1 MAFQDVIGHS
11 TKVELLKRAL
21 VNQRVNH
28 AYLFVGAKGI
38 GKEFVA
44 RQYAIALNCLNDKQ
58 NGCGTCRSCR
68 KFLSSNH
75 PDFQI
80 IRPTANSIVIEQIRN
95 LQKDLVYKPYES
107 KWKVYIIDEAEKMT
121 LEAANSLL
129 KTLEEP
135 PKYAVMVLISS
146 QKDALLPTLL
156 SRCQL
161 IQFSKLS
168 KENVKAYFDKVI
180 EPGLG
185 EVDLDEVISLSN
197 GSIGQAL
204 NLLHDDQIW
213 LDRKRIIEFLL
224 KLNNQSNLEIYEM
237 IQSLKLGK
245 DLRRWEDLNS
255 IIKSFYRDLVILKS
269 SSNRG
274 LVINQGFLNELNLF
288 KDNYSRLDLEE
299 VIKLI
304 ERTNNLIIANVDR
317 ELALEVMLQK
327 IKAQR
332 M

>member
-1 MAFQDVIGHS
+1 MAFQDVVGHS
-11 TKVELLKRAL
+11 TKIELLKRAL
-21 VNQRVNH
+21 VNQRVSH

-44 RQYAIALNCLNDKQ
+44 RQFAVALNCLNEEQ
-58 NGCGTCRSCR
+58 NGCGTCRSCL
-68 KFLSSNH
+68 KFQSGNH

-80 IRPTANSIVIEQIRN
+80 IRPIANSIVIEQIRN

-107 KWKVYIIDEAEKMT
+107 RWKIYIVDEAEKMT

-135 PKYAVMVLISS
+135 PQYAVIILISS
-146 QKDALLPTLL
+146 QKDALLPTIL

-168 KENVKAYFDKVI
+168 KDDLRAYFEKI
-180 EPGLG
+180 TEPTLSK
-185 EVDLDEVISLSN
+185 VDLDEVISLSD

-204 NLLHDDQIW
+204 KLLKDDQIW
-213 LDRKRIIEFLL
+213 LERKRIIEFLL
-224 KLNNQSNLEIYEM
+224 KLRNQSNLEIYEM
-237 IQSLKLGK
+237 IRSLRLGK
-245 DLRRWEDLNS
+245 DLRQWEDLMK
-255 IIKSFYRDLVILKS
+255 IIQSVYHDLVILKS

-274 LVINQGFLNELNLF
+274 LLINQVFFSELKLT
-288 KDNYSRLDLEE
+288 KDNYSRLELEE

-304 ERTNNLIIANVDR
+304 ERTNNLSIANVDR